1 MKFLYVRG
9 QLNKDKMLSLG
20 YQLLKSNAKGD
31 LFIFKNKNKDKGE
44 ALKFGVDDE
53 LENSGIQF
61 VPSDI
66 LTF

>member
-31 LFIFKNKNKDKGE
+31 LFIFKNKDKGE
-44 ALKFGVDDE
+44 ALKFGIDDE
-53 LENSGIQF
+53 LENSDIQF
-61 VPSDI
+61 VPSDV